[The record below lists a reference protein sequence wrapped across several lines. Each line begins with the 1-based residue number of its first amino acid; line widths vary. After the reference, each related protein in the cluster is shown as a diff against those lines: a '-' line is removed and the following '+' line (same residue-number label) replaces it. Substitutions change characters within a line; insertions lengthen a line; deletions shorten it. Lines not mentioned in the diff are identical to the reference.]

1 MKNTQHVSYTAR
13 THQYWDQQELNAI
26 RKDFLDNVNTA
37 QEWYDFLKDKNY
49 VQASHASSS
58 YPLDWS
64 KIDHPISAPDFVY
77 QKVGNV
83 KNFNWDTFISKVEQ
97 DTAGV
102 SSFNSQACQTRVKD
116 FSHEIDFLRSMGFD
130 KEGHVLYPTE
140 DRYPEVFEL
149 INNFNFYYFKVQ
161 IRIQYPGS
169 VQEAHTDTLDSL
181 WGDIDDKV
189 PGIKQL
195 PFDPVT
201 KSPKGNWPIRL
212 IIPIYDW
219 VPGQVFAFEDQMWT
233 NWKTGEIIAF
243 DWANLMH
250 YTANSSLRPR
260 AIIKI
265 TGITDDPNNWLFDSI
280 NYTGRQKDL

>member
-13 THQYWDQQELNAI
+13 THQYWDQQELDAI

-102 SSFNSQACQTRVKD
+102 
-116 FSHEIDFLRSMGFD
+116 
-130 KEGHVLYPTE
+130 
-140 DRYPEVFEL
+140 
-149 INNFNFYYFKVQ
+149 
-161 IRIQYPGS
+161 
-169 VQEAHTDTLDSL
+169 
-181 WGDIDDKV
+181 
-189 PGIKQL
+189 
-195 PFDPVT
+195 
-201 KSPKGNWPIRL
+201 
-212 IIPIYDW
+212 
-219 VPGQVFAFEDQMWT
+219 
-233 NWKTGEIIAF
+233 
-243 DWANLMH
+243 
-250 YTANSSLRPR
+250 
-260 AIIKI
+260 
-265 TGITDDPNNWLFDSI
+265 
-280 NYTGRQKDL
+280 RQHG